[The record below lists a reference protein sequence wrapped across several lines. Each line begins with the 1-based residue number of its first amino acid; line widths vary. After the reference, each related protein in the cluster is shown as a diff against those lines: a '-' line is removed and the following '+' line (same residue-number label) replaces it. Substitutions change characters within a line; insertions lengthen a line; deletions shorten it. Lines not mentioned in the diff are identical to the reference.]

1 MAEAGGGGG
10 IRTHGTREGTTVFE
24 TGLLPRKI
32 AGNSAETQR
41 SRGFRAIVTG
51 VSGVNASG
59 SPRRKC
65 RHSSRLTKPA
75 PFRISLRRPLSNQ
88 TRKTVH
94 SVNRHHAR
102 ALRSLSVGVV
112 PKAAG
117 VATGLNKPDERP
129 ARTLQT
135 QEGSAR
141 LLAYAARRGGQR
153 ARDRVPKGLS
163 PGPPFPARFRAPFIP
178 REGKAA
184 AARHSRGSFGCPGG
198 KGLAGW
204 VGAALSRPAVG

>member
-1 MAEAGGGGG
+1 MAETGGGGG
-10 IRTHGTREGTTVFE
+10 IRTHGTRKGTTVFE

-94 SVNRHHAR
+94 SVNRLDAR
-102 ALRSLSVGVV
+102 ALRSLSVGAV

-117 VATGLNKPDERP
+117 VATGLNKPDESP
-129 ARTLQT
+129 ARTLQ
-135 QEGSAR
+135 
-141 LLAYAARRGGQR
+141 
-153 ARDRVPKGLS
+153 
-163 PGPPFPARFRAPFIP
+163 FPARGQARNRA
-178 REGKAA
+178 
-184 AARHSRGSFGCPGG
+184 G
-198 KGLAGW
+198 KGGP
-204 VGAALSRPAVG
+204 GERPFGTRSRACHFYERL